1 MRTKRFFPAAIAA
14 VGVAA
19 LALGADAQESTNVPA
34 ATLPGP
40 GLVMYRSM
48 VRYESFDGAPGGG
61 EGETDRLRFMHH
73 VTYGIRPELGAFAE
87 VSVVDRD
94 IDSPAGEESD
104 TGLTDSR
111 LGLLYRFYRHDFG
124 PIETVRVSAE
134 ASVRLPT
141 GTDEFSSDTVNPA
154 LGLRA
159 TSILGRHGINAAARY
174 ELTTGESD
182 DPLDAGDTL
191 ADSLMLSGGHLY
203 RLWPAS
209 FVGGGSVALY
219 SQVELLGQLETNG
232 DASLDGAIGLL
243 VEAPRWAAEMSVILP
258 IAEDLEDR
266 PDLEYG
272 LAIGVRFLF

>member
-1 MRTKRFFPAAIAA
+1 MWTNLLFFAAI
-14 VGVAA
+14 VAA
-19 LALGADAQESTNVPA
+19 ALGTLAPGASAQESTNVPA

-40 GLVMYRSM
+40 GLVMYKSM
-48 VRYESFDGAPGGG
+48 LRFESFDGAPGGG
-61 EGETDRLRFMHH
+61 EGDTDRLRFMHH

-94 IDSPAGEESD
+94 IDAPSGDDSD

-141 GTDEFSSDTVNPA
+141 GTDEFSNDTVNPA

-159 TSILGRHGINAAARY
+159 TSILGRHGLSAAARY
-174 ELTTGESD
+174 ELTTGGSD
-182 DPLDAGDTL
+182 HPLDPGDSL
-191 ADSLMLSGGHLY
+191 ADDLMIAGGHLY

-209 FVGGGSVALY
+209 FEEGDTIGLY
-219 SQVELLGQLETNG
+219 SQVELLGHLETNG
-232 DASLDGAIGLL
+232 DASLDGALGLL
-243 VEAPRWAAEMSVILP
+243 VEAPRWAAEVSVILP

-272 LAIGVRFLF
+272 LAVVVRFLF